1 MEKELINLISE
12 IIEKKPS
19 DLSMNSGPQIFP
31 EWDSLAHITI
41 IGAVESKYN
50 ISFNMNDILSIKSIG
65 DLKTKIDKYID

>member
-1 MEKELINLISE
+1 MEKELLNLISE
-12 IIEKKPS
+12 IIEVQPS
-19 DLSMNSGPQIFP
+19 DLSMDSGPQIIP

-50 ISFNMNDILSIKSIG
+50 ISFNMNDILSIKSIS